1 MVFKSGQRWTS
12 FPKSYQMYPNF
23 QPAKYTDSLF
33 NYKTRYLSHT
43 KKICLWQPS
52 LENFSKFTKLLSQIT
67 PKFHLPPTWRPV
79 KTSEDRT
86 LDTEH
91 SPTSV
96 TLVWCPALW
105 RLSDQHGECG
115 HGAGRTQTER
125 ETSHLPAWRGHDLM
139 SWQWAR
145 RLYPNKAPNTLTRA
159 ASKLISSVLLA
170 LIKVKQQ
177 TGAFGGGEGGGSP

>member
-79 KTSEDRT
+79 KTSEDWT

-115 HGAGRTQTER
+115 HGDCLTNTRSVDTEQAGHRLRERPATSRPGEDTTWCPGSERGDYIQTKPL
-125 ETSHLPAWRGHDLM
+125 TPWLGLPA
-139 SWQWAR
+139 
-145 RLYPNKAPNTLTRA
+145 N
-159 ASKLISSVLLA
+159 SSPR
-170 LIKVKQQ
+170 
-177 TGAFGGGEGGGSP
+177 FC